1 MVADTLAGG
10 GARFQT
16 AAARW
21 NPAAVRATTCGVP
34 PVLRLLLTAALF
46 ASGGALLKLCEFP
59 SLQRAGLRAGIAA
72 ATIFLLLP
80 EARRRPSSRILR
92 LFPAYFGAT
101 VLFVVA
107 NSMTTAANAIFLQSA
122 APLWIVLLG
131 PWLVHERPSRRD
143 LLTLLGVGA
152 GMLLFFVAPAE
163 AQATAP
169 EPRLGD
175 WFAIASGVSY
185 ALLLLGMRWLS
196 RAGAGEASAAIAWGN
211 LLTCPVALLLLP
223 AFGQQPIVGNT
234 GDWITIVVL
243 GVLQV
248 GLAYAILVRAIVHV
262 PAMRASLVMMVEPVL
277 NSLVAWLVHGET
289 PHWLAALG
297 GALIVGTIVLTS
309 ALAGRRPG

>member
-1 MVADTLAGG
+1 MW
-10 GARFQT
+10 T
-16 AAARW
+16 AAD
-21 NPAAVRATTCGVP
+21 PRATTATVSP
-34 PVLRLLLTAALF
+34 AVRLLLTAALF

-72 ATIFLLLP
+72 AMIFLLLP
-80 EARRRPSSRILR
+80 EARRWPSARILR
-92 LFPAYFGAT
+92 LWPAYFGAT

-107 NSMTTAANAIFLQSA
+107 NSLTTAANAIFLQSA

-131 PWLVHERPSRRD
+131 PWLVQERPQRRD
-143 LLTLLGVGA
+143 LVTLLGVGL
-152 GMLLFFVAPAE
+152 GMALFFFAPAE

-196 RAGAGEASAAIAWGN
+196 RSGPGEAAAAIAWGN

-223 AFGQQPIVGNT
+223 AFGQT
-234 GDWITIVVL
+234 AVL
-243 GVLQV
+243 GTGRDWATILVLGTLQV
-248 GLAYAILVRAIVHV
+248 GLAYAILVRAIAHV
-262 PAMRASLVMMVEPVL
+262 PAMRASLIMMVEPVL
-277 NSLVAWLVHGET
+277 NSVVAWLVHGET

-297 GALIVGTIVLTS
+297 GALILGTILLTS
-309 ALAGRRPG
+309 LLARPSTS